1 MLKIIV
7 FVFVLLFAGAGISLV
22 PGIGLFE
29 EDAPSIEINAT
40 NGDTI
45 YINPKNPFAIALSDK
60 SGIGD
65 VEISF
70 VNNLSEQ
77 KILSSNFSGK
87 KNLLLQ
93 VELPKTLKYKNGDAY
108 GLKIKVNDT
117 SYAKFFTGNTL
128 TKEIKMQIDTR
139 PPDVLVI
146 NQSYKIIQGGAAVA
160 VFRVSDTS
168 GMVKDLHVASSFG
181 KEFKVVPFYKEG
193 YYAVLLAWPT
203 TQQNFSAQV
212 VATDL
217 AGNIAKMPI
226 RLYLQSK
233 KYKESH
239 ITINNA
245 FIDGK
250 ISELAN
256 MYASNVNEMD
266 AIAKF
271 KFVNEELRNANE
283 KLIHNITSKIE
294 EESLSE
300 FFIKPFYPL
309 RNGATVASFGDH
321 RFFHFDGALLSE
333 SYHMG
338 LDFAST
344 AMATIVATNPG
355 KVVFAE
361 ENGIYGLNLIIYH
374 GFGLYT
380 LYGHCTS
387 AMHQEGEML
396 AAGANLATTGTTGL
410 ALGDHLHFG
419 VIIQGIEVR
428 PEEWMDKKWMK
439 ENVFD
444 ILENSK
450 KSIDGIKN
458 S

>member
-1 MLKIIV
+1 MQKIII
-7 FVFVLLFAGAGISLV
+7 FIFVLVLAGAGISLV
-22 PGIGLFE
+22 PGVGIFE
-29 EDAPSIEINAT
+29 EDLPNIEINGT

-45 YINPKNPFAIALSDK
+45 HLNPKNPLVIALSDK

-65 VEISF
+65 VEIDF

-77 KILSSNFSGK
+77 KILSSNFDGK
-87 KNLLLQ
+87 KNFLIQ
-93 VELPKTLKYKNGDAY
+93 AELPKTLKYKNGDVY
-108 GLKIKVNDT
+108 SLKIKVKDT
-117 SYAKFFTGNTL
+117 SYAKFFTGNKL
-128 TKEIKMQIDTR
+128 EKEIKIQIDTR

-146 NQSYKIIQGGAAVA
+146 NQSYKIIQGGAAAA

-168 GMVKDLHVASSFG
+168 GMIKELYVQSSFG
-181 KEFKVVPFYKEG
+181 KKFKAVPFYKEG
-193 YYAVLLAWPT
+193 YYAVLMAWPT
-203 TQQNFSAQV
+203 VEQNFSANV
-212 VATDL
+212 VATDM
-217 AGNIAKMPI
+217 AGNVAKMPI
-226 RLYLQSK
+226 RLYLQNK

-250 ISELAN
+250 ITELAN
-256 MYASNVNEMD
+256 MYAQNVNQMD

-283 KLIHNITSKIE
+283 KLIRNITSNIE
-294 EESLSE
+294 EESLNE

-355 KVVFAE
+355 KIVFAE

-374 GFGLYT
+374 GFGLYS

-387 AMHQEGEML
+387 AMHQNGEML
-396 AAGANLATTGTTGL
+396 AAGTNLATTGTTGL

-419 VIIQGIEVR
+419 VLIQGIEVR